1 MPRLDDISD
10 DQIDHYLKKY
20 KLYRGSFDCLEL
32 SKMKIRKGIYI
43 VNIDRDPNG
52 NGTHWTMV
60 CNLEPKR
67 IIYFD
72 PFGQVPNTETLD
84 FMEKANKPM
93 FFNTTDY
100 QAINGKSCGY
110 FNIFLAI
117 QLFKRKPYE
126 QAIKVF
132 SNSVSENEKI
142 LYDYFK

>member
-1 MPRLDDISD
+1 MTRLDDISD

-20 KLYRGSFDCLEL
+20 TLYRGSFDCLEL
-32 SKMKIRKGIYI
+32 PRMKIQKGIYI
-43 VNIDRDPNG
+43 VNIDRDPRG
-52 NGTHWTMV
+52 NGTHWTMI
-60 CNLEPKR
+60 CNLEQKR

-72 PFGQVPNTETLD
+72 PFGQLPNTETLD
-84 FMEKANKPM
+84 FMGKANKPM

-100 QAINGKSCGY
+100 QAINAKSCGY
-110 FNIFLAI
+110 FCIRLSI
-117 QLFKRKPYE
+117 ELFKGKPYE